1 MVFNS
6 YIIYKLNT
14 DKPLTRSRREDLFCT
29 LHLNSSLRA
38 TVVVVATQL
47 PSIPEIEIHPP
58 ELFTHQLHSGE
69 VVYAMIFRP
78 HNFSPTA
85 KYPVLLNVYGGPEVQ
100 LVSNTFKGMRHLRL
114 HMLAAQGYCVIAI
127 DSRGSHHRGLKF
139 ESHLK
144 GRMDKKLKTLHEAS
158 KQGASQ
164 GSNARQ
170 PEG

>member
-1 MVFNS
+1 CTFLVEIVYSNIQKLPACQVFRITHSDWSVGGVN
-6 YIIYKLNT
+6 
-14 DKPLTRSRREDLFCT
+14 LTPIGFILE
-29 LHLNSSLRA
+29 
-38 TVVVVATQL
+38 
-47 PSIPEIEIHPP
+47 PSVPEIEIHPP

-78 HNFSPTA
+78 HDFSPTA

-144 GRMDKKLKTLHEAS
+144 GRMGTVELDDQVEVLSWLAERLS
-158 KQGASQ
+158 FLD
-164 GSNARQ
+164 
-170 PEG
+170 